1 MKNSLSIALA
11 LAVFSGISF
20 LIGPVIFVIC
30 TLPLIFVL
38 LFRFRLLP
46 KKLYLNEK
54 MEKFSD
60 ILFSESK
67 IIRYIGFDL
76 RNEPVSYGIM
86 SLMWFVS
93 FVYLISDLV
102 SLGYFQYDVA
112 LMFFS
117 VYLVSL
123 VMVLYGYLQEYGKL

>member
-1 MKNSLSIALA
+1 MKNSLSISLA
-11 LAVFSGISF
+11 LAVFSAISF
-20 LIGPVIFVIC
+20 FVGPIFFLVC

-46 KKLYLNEK
+46 RNLYLNK
-54 MEKFSD
+54 RMEKFSD

-67 IIRYIGFDL
+67 IIRYVGFDF
-76 RNEPVSYGIM
+76 RNEPVSYGII
-86 SLMWFVS
+86 SLIWFVS
-93 FVYLISDLV
+93 FVYLISDIIN
-102 SLGYFQYDVA
+102 LGYFEYDVA

-123 VMVLYGYLQEYGKL
+123 VMVLYGYLQEYEKL